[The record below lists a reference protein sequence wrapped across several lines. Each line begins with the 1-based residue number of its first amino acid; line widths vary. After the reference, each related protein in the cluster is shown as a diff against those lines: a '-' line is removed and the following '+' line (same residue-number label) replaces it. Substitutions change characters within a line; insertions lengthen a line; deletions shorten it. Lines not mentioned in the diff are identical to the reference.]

1 MLPPRELGVNVD
13 HVATLRA
20 QRGTP
25 YPDPVAAALLAAEA
39 GADNITVHLRE
50 DRRHIQEHDVRR
62 LLELLEIPLNLE
74 MSLDPGIV
82 SFAVASA
89 PARCCLVPERREE
102 RTTEGGLDLVR
113 EGDRLRDA
121 LERLSTAGIA
131 VSLFIDPEPEAVE
144 RAAVLRPRAVEI
156 HTGRYAN
163 APDEKTRALALTEIA
178 SAARRAA
185 EAGLELHAG
194 HGLHYRNVE
203 TLLAAVPLIG
213 ACNIGHA
220 VVARALF
227 VGFPEAVREMR
238 SLVCTGPRP
247 EPAA

>member
-1 MLPPRELGVNVD
+1 MPPPRELGVNVD

-25 YPDPVAAALLAAEA
+25 YPDPVAAALLAVEA

-50 DRRHIQEHDVRR
+50 DRRHICERDVRL
-62 LLELLEIPLNLE
+62 LLELLEVPLNLE

-82 SFAVASA
+82 TIALELR
-89 PARCCLVPERREE
+89 PERCCLVPERREE

-113 EGDRLRDA
+113 DEARVREVVARL
-121 LERLSTAGIA
+121 TGAGIA
-131 VSLFIDPEPEAVE
+131 VSLFVDPEPAVLE
-144 RAAVLRPRAVEI
+144 RAVSLRPHAVEI
-156 HTGRYAN
+156 HTGRYAE
-163 APDEKTRALALTEIA
+163 APDGEARALALAEIA
-178 SAARRAA
+178 AAARRTAA
-185 EAGLELHAG
+185 AGLEVHAG
-194 HGLHYRNVE
+194 HGLHYRNLE
-203 TLLAAVPLIG
+203 ALLRAAPVVA

-238 SLVCTGPRP
+238 ALVRGVPRT
-247 EPAA
+247 EAGA